1 MADQVTLPQR
11 YILCT
16 QTQATLFCSLSK
28 GNTFSIRR
36 DKLLLLPSECF
47 LTSVEV
53 WWKTLT
59 LKASNQS
66 FSWRKPFFT
75 YLYKSLNILKQVYFS
90 LDTQMCLL
98 NASIEINL
106 CLGSLLTDQ
115 CESRSRFVRSSIH
128 HKQCNATAASLLSDN
143 KHCSHGYK
151 RPSWHKYWLKSAR
164 GHITAAVFSFRWIT
178 ASTTSLDIWVTLFG
192 IRA

>member
-1 MADQVTLPQR
+1 M
-11 YILCT
+11 
-16 QTQATLFCSLSK
+16 
-28 GNTFSIRR
+28 FSDISWGLVENFNLEGFQP
-36 DKLLLLPSECF
+36 KFF
-47 LTSVEV
+47 L
-53 WWKTLT
+53 K
-59 LKASNQS
+59 KAV
-66 FSWRKPFFT
+66 FT

>member
-115 CESRSRFVRSSIH
+115 CESRSLGSKSCDLYTQAFTTNNAMLRQLHFSVTTNTVR
-128 HKQCNATAASLLSDN
+128 TVT
-143 KHCSHGYK
+143 
-151 RPSWHKYWLKSAR
+151 R
-164 GHITAAVFSFRWIT
+164 GQA
-178 ASTTSLDIWVTLFG
+178 DINTG
-192 IRA
+192 